1 MKNFISLTTLASF
14 ALIMG
19 IQNIGKTQCMILD
32 ISQSSYNGS
41 AISCAGANDGSIR
54 INPVGNNGSVTYNWS
69 NGASGS
75 SLSQLSAGTYY
86 VTATDQ
92 NGCMVTKSIV
102 LNDPAPITFTT
113 TVQTNRFGFNID
125 CNGGN
130 NGYIDV
136 LTSGGTGNVDIIWSN
151 SVRGNYNGNLEA
163 GFYRA
168 TATDKNGCTE
178 NLDVTLT
185 EPLLLEVQ
193 TQINKLPS
201 VPGASDAEV
210 LAISSGGSGTHSY
223 EWSSGEFTALSTQL
237 PAGNHLVTVY
247 DQMGCSSEAEV
258 IIVDPI
264 QTTINTRNVKQ
275 PTNII
280 SNTNTTTTNGKR

>member
-1 MKNFISLTTLASF
+1 
-14 ALIMG
+14 
-19 IQNIGKTQCMILD
+19 
-32 ISQSSYNGS
+32 
-41 AISCAGANDGSIR
+41 
-54 INPVGNNGSVTYNWS
+54 
-69 NGASGS
+69 
-75 SLSQLSAGTYY
+75 
-86 VTATDQ
+86 
-92 NGCMVTKSIV
+92 MVTKSIV

-151 SVRGNYNGNLEA
+151 SIRGNFNGNLEA

-210 LAISSGGSGTHSY
+210 LAISTGGSGTHSY

-247 DQMGCSSEAEV
+247 DQMGCASEAEV

-264 QTTINTRNVKQ
+264 QTTINVRNVKQ